1 MVDNNW
7 IFIGIFLLIAGIFPA
22 APIIMGSMIF
32 GPKKSNSVK
41 NSTYECGVETVG
53 DTWVQFK
60 MQYYIFTL
68 VFVVFDVGMVF
79 LFPFAIAYQ
88 QVPLFSALAVMGFLL
103 IIVGGLAYVWQ
114 KGALRWV

>member
-1 MVDNNW
+1 MLDNW
-7 IFIGIFLLIAGIFPA
+7 IFIGVFLLIAGLFPA
-22 APIIMGSMIF
+22 APIILQGYLL
-32 GPKKSNSVK
+32 GPKKPNPVK

-68 VFVVFDVGMVF
+68 VFVVFDVGMMF
-79 LFPFAIAYQ
+79 LFPFALAYNQ
-88 QVPLFSALAVMGFLL
+88 IGLFSVVAVTGFLML
-103 IIVGGLAYVWQ
+103 IVGGLAYVWR